1 MILQNRQN
9 TERILMKTTY
19 MTWEFVVIFL
29 MVDLSGSKMLVIL
42 MQIQS
47 VKIFQ

>member
-19 MTWEFVVIFL
+19 MTWELVVIFL
-29 MVDLSGSKMLVIL
+29 MVDLSG
-42 MQIQS
+42 
-47 VKIFQ
+47 